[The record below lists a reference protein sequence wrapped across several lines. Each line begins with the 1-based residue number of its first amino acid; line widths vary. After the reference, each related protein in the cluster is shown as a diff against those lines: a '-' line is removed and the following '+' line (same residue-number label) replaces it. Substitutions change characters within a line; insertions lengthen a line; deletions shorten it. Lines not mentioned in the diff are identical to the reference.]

1 MAHCGQ
7 AEHTALLGAVHSS
20 SAERERKTAADR
32 QASLMLLVAAI
43 SYREVAEELK
53 LQRQLHSSCG
63 CPRQSDRQH
72 PVELATEQSIAAEL
86 TQGEC
91 PEPTIQM
98 GACS

>member
-7 AEHTALLGAVHSS
+7 AEHMAVYSF
-20 SAERERKTAADR
+20 SAERERKTAAER
-32 QASLMLLVAAI
+32 QASLMLPVATI

-72 PVELATEQSIAAEL
+72 PVELATEQSMAAEQ

-91 PEPTIQM
+91 PGPTIQL